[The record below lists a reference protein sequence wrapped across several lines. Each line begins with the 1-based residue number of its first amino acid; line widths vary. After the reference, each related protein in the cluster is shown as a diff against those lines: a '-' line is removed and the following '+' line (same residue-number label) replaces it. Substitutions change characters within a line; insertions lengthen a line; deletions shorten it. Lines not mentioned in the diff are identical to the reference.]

1 MAGSRIPLALL
12 AVLAG
17 AGLFAQ
23 PAMAGESE
31 QKAIFGYVEDVRVM
45 ELGREMR
52 AKLDTGA
59 TTSSIDAR
67 EIEAFEKDGEDWVR
81 FTVVDRDDDERI
93 ELEEPVARVVHIK
106 RHGKASQ
113 ERYVV
118 ELNLCLGDRRIA
130 EEVSLT
136 SREKW
141 IHPLLV
147 GRNHMAGQVLV
158 DPEIKDTRAP
168 SCD

>member
-1 MAGSRIPLALL
+1 MAGTRIPLSWL

-17 AGLFAQ
+17 LLIQ
-23 PAMAGESE
+23 PVHAGESE
-31 QKAIFGYVEDVRVM
+31 QKTIFGYVEDVRVM

-67 EIEAFEKDGEDWVR
+67 EIESFEQDGEDWVR
-81 FTVVDRDDDERI
+81 FTVVDRDTDERV
-93 ELEEPVARVVHIK
+93 ELEEPVTRVVHIK
-106 RHGKASQ
+106 RHGKPSQ

-118 ELNLCLGDRRIA
+118 ELDLCLGDRRIT

-136 SREKW
+136 SRKKW
-141 IHPLLV
+141 LYPLLV
-147 GRNHMAGQVLV
+147 GRNHMAGEVLV
-158 DPEIKDTRAP
+158 DPEVKDTRAP